1 MGKENL
7 VVKNISNLAKN
18 AIVVDSH
25 IKGPKQLRG
34 VDCKP
39 KGADCK
45 DDSECCSDSDLA
57 WGECYF
63 SKAYLIYRCL

>member
-7 VVKNISNLAKN
+7 VVKTIFNPAKH

-34 VDCKP
+34 VVCKP
-39 KGADCK
+39 GGEDCND
-45 DDSECCSDSDLA
+45 DDSECCSD
-57 WGECYF
+57 WCYF
-63 SKAYLIYRCL
+63 SNAYLRYRCY

>member
-7 VVKNISNLAKN
+7 VVKTIFNLAKN
-18 AIVVDSH
+18 ATVVDSH

-45 DDSECCSDSDLA
+45 DDLECCVSKNLGVPS
-57 WGECYF
+57 CYF
-63 SKAYLIYRCL
+63 SNSYLIYRCL